1 VGRFTDNAASI
12 FEAAESAMRT
22 GQNVSNMTIVIGR
35 EGGIRLIAESDW
47 PLDTLQAH
55 HGAQMVY
62 RVRQQDDSL
71 RLEGRAG
78 TRTCLFESEKLNGAA
93 RRLLT
98 NTSNYEVIEATGV
111 RGLLLPAG
119 GWQGLPGAA
128 D

>member
-1 VGRFTDNAASI
+1 MYFVGQFTDNAASI

-22 GQNVSNMTIVIGR
+22 GHELSNMTIVIEQ

-62 RVRQQDDSL
+62 RVCRQDHSL

-78 TRTCLFESEKLNGAA
+78 TRTCLFESAKLNGAA
-93 RRLLT
+93 RTLLASP
-98 NTSNYEVIEATGV
+98 SNYQVIDFA
-111 RGLLLPAG
+111 RQNPA
-119 GWQGLPGAA
+119 
-128 D
+128 

>member
-22 GQNVSNMTIVIGR
+22 GQSLSNMTIVIGQ
-35 EGGIRLIAESDW
+35 EGGIRLIAETDW
-47 PLDTLQAH
+47 PLDSLQAH

-62 RVRQQDDSL
+62 RVRQQDGSL

-78 TRTCLFESEKLNGAA
+78 TRTCLFESAKLNRAA

-98 NTSNYEVIEATGV
+98 NTSDYEVIESKPI
-111 RGLLLPAG
+111 RGLLPAAS
-119 GWQGLPGAA
+119 WQTLPGAS

>member
-1 VGRFTDNAASI
+1 
-12 FEAAESAMRT
+12 
-22 GQNVSNMTIVIGR
+22 MTIVIGQ

-47 PLDTLQAH
+47 PLDALLAH

-62 RVRQQDDSL
+62 RVRQQDQTV

-93 RRLLT
+93 RRLLAI
-98 NTSNYEVIEATGV
+98 NPQYQIVNESPV
-111 RGLLLPAG
+111 RGLLTAG
-119 GWQGLPGAA
+119 TWDNLPGAS

>member
-1 VGRFTDNAASI
+1 
-12 FEAAESAMRT
+12 MRT
-22 GQNVSNMTIVIGR
+22 GHQLSNMTIVIGQ

-62 RVRQQDDSL
+62 RVRQQAETL

-78 TRTCLFESEKLNGAA
+78 SRTCLFESEKLNGAA
-93 RRLLT
+93 RRLLAI
-98 NTSNYEVIEATGV
+98 NHQYEVVEEAPI
-111 RGLLLPAG
+111 RGLLGPG
-119 GWQGLPGAA
+119 TYQNLPGAS

>member
-12 FEAAESAMRT
+12 FEAAESAMKT
-22 GQNVSNMTIVIGR
+22 GHNLSDMTIVIGQ
-35 EGGIRLIAESDW
+35 EGSIRLIAETDW
-47 PLDTLQAH
+47 PLDSLLAH

-62 RVRQQDDSL
+62 RVRQQDETL

-93 RRLLT
+93 RRLLP
-98 NTSNYEVIEATGV
+98 NTSDYQVIEARPV
-111 RGLLLPAG
+111 RGLLPAAS
-119 GWQGLPGAA
+119 WQALPGAS

>member
-22 GQNVSNMTIVIGR
+22 GHSLSNMTIVIGQ

-47 PLDTLQAH
+47 PLDSLQAH

-98 NTSNYEVIEATGV
+98 DTSDYEVIESKPI
-111 RGLLLPAG
+111 RGLLPAAS
-119 GWQGLPGAA
+119 WQTLPGAS

>member
-1 VGRFTDNAASI
+1 
-12 FEAAESAMRT
+12 MRT
-22 GQNVSNMTIVIGR
+22 GHQLSSMTIVIGQ

-47 PLDTLQAH
+47 PLDTLLAH

-62 RVRQQDDSL
+62 RVRQQDQTV

-93 RRLLT
+93 RRLLAI
-98 NTSNYEVIEATGV
+98 NPQYQVVNESPA
-111 RGLLLPAG
+111 RPLLTAG
-119 GWQGLPGAA
+119 TWGSLPGAS